1 MNSRRRKMKQIREE
15 NNNNGKKADKMHVK
29 EWLHQNAK
37 RPIKVKFGPDEN
49 FYLLNRKGDKLR
61 TINIKN
67 IESLVLEVT
76 QVRHLKGKLLLRY
89 CIDYFSVIFEQN
101 RNDGEKINAMILLI
115 FELEVTHSSIKNFY
129 NKLKKITLDEIT
141 VKLSPRVFS
150 PEITTQ
156 PVFFFP
162 V

>member
-89 CIDYFSVIFEQN
+89 CIDYFPVIFEKNRVQN
-101 RNDGEKINAMILLI
+101 I
-115 FELEVTHSSIKNFY
+115 FKQRGKNKCYDIIDF
-129 NKLKKITLDEIT
+129 
-141 VKLSPRVFS
+141 
-150 PEITTQ
+150 
-156 PVFFFP
+156 
-162 V
+162 

>member
-61 TINIKN
+61 TISIKN

-76 QVRHLKGKLLLRY
+76 QVRYFKGQLFLNT
-89 CIDYFSVIFEQN
+89 D
-101 RNDGEKINAMILLI
+101 
-115 FELEVTHSSIKNFY
+115 
-129 NKLKKITLDEIT
+129 
-141 VKLSPRVFS
+141 VFK
-150 PEITTQ
+150 
-156 PVFFFP
+156 
-162 V
+162 

>member
-15 NNNNGKKADKMHVK
+15 NNNSGKKADKMHVK

-76 QVRHLKGKLLLRY
+76 QVRYFKGQLFLQCY
-89 CIDYFSVIFEQN
+89 YFSVIF
-101 RNDGEKINAMILLI
+101 
-115 FELEVTHSSIKNFY
+115 
-129 NKLKKITLDEIT
+129 
-141 VKLSPRVFS
+141 
-150 PEITTQ
+150 
-156 PVFFFP
+156 
-162 V
+162 